1 MNWFNFNQNSYQVK
15 KTMFDLIKERYQRNE
30 QIIERLGAIL
40 VTEGDVQGFFKM
52 IADVY
57 EAGYMKSVQDHSE
70 QLKKIGLSAKIVS
83 QPSND
88 G

>member
-15 KTMFDLIKERYQRNE
+15 KAMFDLIQERYQRNE

-40 VTEGDVQGFFKM
+40 VTDGDVKGFLKL
-52 IADVY
+52 IGDVY
-57 EAGYMKSVQDHSE
+57 EAGYIKSVNDHKD
-70 QLKKIGLSAKIVS
+70 QLKKMGLNARIVP
-83 QPSND
+83 QPSKE